1 MSKFPNK
8 SPFKVPKGYFEDF
21 NSRLIQKI
29 KNTSEK
35 NGFIVPNGYFQR
47 VEKDILNKVKYPNH
61 HTATL
66 GSALWKIASII
77 VLMFLFYY
85 NEQSMVNQNEF
96 AEFYIEDYLTFNTT
110 YEIADHSD
118 YSVENSNFS
127 NSYESVSIDDT
138 IELRLYGESPT
149 NLNLFDDE

>member
-1 MSKFPNK
+1 MSRFPNK

-21 NSRLIQKI
+21 DSRLIQKK

-61 HTATL
+61 QAATL

-110 YEIADHSD
+110 FEIADHSD
-118 YSVENSNFS
+118 YSFENSNFS
-127 NSYESVSIDDT
+127 NSYESVSIDDV

>member
-8 SPFKVPKGYFEDF
+8 SSFKVPKGYFEDF
-21 NSRLIQKI
+21 DSRLIQKI

-118 YSVENSNFS
+118 YSFENSNFS

>member
-1 MSKFPNK
+1 
-8 SPFKVPKGYFEDF
+8 
-21 NSRLIQKI
+21 LIQKI

-118 YSVENSNFS
+118 YSFENSNFS
-127 NSYESVSIDDT
+127 NSYESVSIGDT